1 MTEENNVPKEGDIE
15 TGEEKKWY
23 VFYVIAKHEVKVK
36 TLLDRDG
43 FDNYLPMIT
52 LLKQWKYRKKLVTE
66 PLFKSYIFVNIHK
79 NRIYDVL
86 RNPSIVKN
94 IRFEGEPAVIPQS
107 QMDLIKVAVD
117 NNSDMT
123 ISDERPK
130 LGSLKLIESGVFEGQ
145 KGVVKE
151 YRGKKKILVLLEA
164 MSCTL
169 LIDL

>member
-1 MTEENNVPKEGDIE
+1 MIEETKIIEEEVKSADEG
-15 TGEEKKWY
+15 KNWY
-23 VFYVIAKHEVKVK
+23 VFYVMAKHEVKAK

-43 FDNYLPMIT
+43 YDNYLPMIT

-66 PLFKSYIFVNIHK
+66 PLFKSYIFVHINK
-79 NRIYDVL
+79 NQIYDVL

-94 IRFEGEPAVIPQS
+94 VRFEGEPAKIPQS
-107 QMDLIKVAVD
+107 QMDLIEIAVE
-117 NNSDMT
+117 NNSVME

-130 LGSLKLIESGVFEGQ
+130 IGSLKLIESGVFEGQ

-151 YRGKKKILVLLEA
+151 YRGKKKILVVLEA

-169 LIDL
+169 VIDL